1 MGKMKL
7 YCAWHKKYYPDEVDS
22 NGDFYIGEK
31 EPFDN
36 TRRTDGLCK
45 KCEEKLAEE
54 INVIRG
60 TAQRNRL
67 NNFINRKMKARL
79 RQRLRRV

>member
-1 MGKMKL
+1 MKL
-7 YCAWHKKYYPDEVDS
+7 YCAWHKKYYPDEIDS
-22 NGDFYIGEK
+22 NGDFYLGEK

-36 TRRTDGLCK
+36 TRRTDGLCPSTSLGINGMVSLSNHK

-60 TAQRNRL
+60 TTAHKL
-67 NNFINRKMKARL
+67 CAGCK
-79 RQRLRRV
+79 RQ